1 VDNGAAPSEWSEG
14 MLGAE
19 GPADQRENEMSVFAE
34 DRNAVVTGAAGGIG
48 LAIARA
54 CLGRGMRVTLADHD
68 AQRLDAAAAE
78 LRAGAPGRVAH
89 AACDVRDPASVE
101 ALRDLAIATHG
112 PVDLLVN
119 NAGVGRP
126 SKPWAEREAWEATLG
141 VNLWGVLNGLMA
153 FVPGMIQSGREAAVV
168 NTGSKQG
175 ITNPP
180 GNAAYNVSKAGVKA
194 LTEQLAWEF
203 RQIEGGRLSAH
214 LLVPGFTFTG
224 MTSSAAEK
232 PAGAWWPEQ
241 VAERMVQG
249 VEAGEFYLICPD
261 NEVDW
266 ETDRKRIA
274 WAAGDITE
282 GRPALSRWHPDHAE
296 AFKRSLGT

>member
-1 VDNGAAPSEWSEG
+1 
-14 MLGAE
+14 
-19 GPADQRENEMSVFAE
+19 MSVFGE
-34 DRNAVVTGAAGGIG
+34 GRSAVVTGAAGGIG
-48 LAIARA
+48 LAIAKA
-54 CLGRGMRVTLADHD
+54 CLARGMRVTIAD
-68 AQRLDAAAAE
+68 QDAAGLEAAATA
-78 LRAGAPGRVAH
+78 LRDEAPDRVAYVV
-89 AACDVRDPASVE
+89 CDVRDSASVE
-101 ALRDLAIATHG
+101 ALRDAALDAHG

-126 SKPWAEREAWEATLG
+126 TKPWAEREAWEVTLG
-141 VNLWGVLNGLMA
+141 VNLWGVVNGLMA
-153 FVPGMIQSGREAAVV
+153 FVPGMIAAGREGAVV
-168 NTGSKQG
+168 NLGSKQG

-203 RQIEGGRLSAH
+203 RQVEGGRLSAH

-224 MTSSAAEK
+224 MTTSGAEK

-241 VAERMVQG
+241 VAERMVEG
-249 VEAGEFYLICPD
+249 VEAGAFYIVCPD

-274 WAAGDITE
+274 WAAGDVTE
-282 GRPALSRWHPDHAE
+282 GRPALSRWHPHHGE
-296 AFKRSLGT
+296 AFKRFLEG

>member
-1 VDNGAAPSEWSEG
+1 MSVI
-14 MLGAE
+14 AE
-19 GPADQRENEMSVFAE
+19 GRS
-34 DRNAVVTGAAGGIG
+34 AVITGAAGGIG
-48 LAIARA
+48 RAIAEA
-54 CLGRGMRVTLADHD
+54 CLDRGMRVTLADQD
-68 AQRLDAAAAE
+68 AGRLEATVEE
-78 LRAGAPGRVAH
+78 LRARAPGRVAH
-89 AACDVRDPASVE
+89 AVCDVRDPASVA
-101 ALRDLAIATHG
+101 ALRDAAVGAHG

-126 SKPWAEREAWEATLG
+126 TKPWAERDAWELTLG
-141 VNLWGVLNGLMA
+141 VNLWGVVNGLMT
-153 FVPGMIQSGREAAVV
+153 FVPAMIEAGRQGAVV
-168 NTGSKQG
+168 NLGSKQG

-203 RQIEGGRLSAH
+203 RQIDGSRLSAH

-224 MTSSAAEK
+224 MTAPGTEK
-232 PAGAWWPEQ
+232 PAGAWWPSQ
-241 VAERMVQG
+241 VAERMVGG
-249 VEAGEFYLICPD
+249 VEAGQFYIICQD

-282 GRPALSRWHPDHAE
+282 GRPALSRWHPDHADS
-296 AFKRSLGT
+296 FTRFLKG

>member
-1 VDNGAAPSEWSEG
+1 
-14 MLGAE
+14 
-19 GPADQRENEMSVFAE
+19 MSVITE
-34 DRNAVVTGAAGGIG
+34 GRSAVVTGAAGGIG
-48 LAIARA
+48 LAIAQA
-54 CLGRGMRVTLADHD
+54 CLGRGMRVTIADQD
-68 AQRLDAAAAE
+68 AGRLDRAAE
-78 LRAGAPGRVAH
+78 DLRARAPGRVAH
-89 AACDVRDPASVE
+89 FACDVRDPAAVE
-101 ALRDLAIATHG
+101 ALRDAAVDAHG

-126 SKPWAEREAWEATLG
+126 TKPWAEREAWELTLG
-141 VNLWGVLNGLMA
+141 VNLWGVINGLMA
-153 FVPGMIQSGREAAVV
+153 FVPGMIEARREAAVV
-168 NTGSKQG
+168 NLGSKQG

-203 RQIEGGRLSAH
+203 RQIEGARLSAH

-224 MTSSAAEK
+224 MTAPGAEK
-232 PAGAWWPEQ
+232 PSGAWWPEQ
-241 VAERMVQG
+241 VAERMVEG
-249 VEAGEFYLICPD
+249 VGAGDFYIVCQD

-274 WAAGDITE
+274 WAAGDLTE

-296 AFKRSLGT
+296 AFKRFLGG

>member
-1 VDNGAAPSEWSEG
+1 
-14 MLGAE
+14 
-19 GPADQRENEMSVFAE
+19 MSVFE
-34 DRNAVVTGAAGGIG
+34 EGRSAVVTGAAGGIG

-54 CLGRGMRVTLADHD
+54 CLGRGMRVTIADQD
-68 AQRLDAAAAE
+68 AARLEAAAAE
-78 LRAGAPGRVAH
+78 LRTGAPGRVAH
-89 AACDVRDPASVE
+89 MVCDVRDPASIE
-101 ALRDLAIATHG
+101 ALRDAALAAHG

-119 NAGVGRP
+119 NAGIGRP
-126 SKPWAEREAWEATLG
+126 NKPWADRDAWELTLG
-141 VNLWGVLNGLMA
+141 VNLWGVVNGLMA
-153 FVPGMIQSGREAAVV
+153 FVPGMIEAGREGAVV
-168 NTGSKQG
+168 NLGSKQG

-203 RQIEGGRLSAH
+203 RQIEGSRLTAH

-224 MTSSAAEK
+224 MTAAGAEK

-241 VAERMVQG
+241 VAQRMVEG
-249 VEAGEFYLICPD
+249 VEAGAFYIICPD

-282 GRPALSRWHPDHAE
+282 GRPALSRWHPDYAE
-296 AFKRSLGT
+296 AFKQALND

>member
-1 VDNGAAPSEWSEG
+1 MTVISEG
-14 MLGAE
+14 
-19 GPADQRENEMSVFAE
+19 NT
-34 DRNAVVTGAAGGIG
+34 AVVTGAAGGIG
-48 LAIARA
+48 YAIALA
-54 CLGRGMRVTLADHD
+54 CLQRGIRVTVADQD
-68 AQRLDAAAAE
+68 GARLERAAAE
-78 LRAGAPGRVAH
+78 MRERAPGRVAH
-89 AACDVRDPASVE
+89 AVCDVRDPVSVQ
-101 ALRDLAIATHG
+101 ALRDTALAAHG

-126 SKPWAEREAWEATLG
+126 TKPWAERGAWEATLG
-141 VNLWGVLNGLMA
+141 VNLWGVVNGLMA
-153 FVPGMIQSGREAAVV
+153 FVPGMIEAGRPGAVV
-168 NTGSKQG
+168 NLGSKQG

-203 RQIEGGRLSAH
+203 RQIEGSQLSAH

-224 MTSSAAEK
+224 MTAPGAEPAGLEK

-241 VAERMVQG
+241 VAERMVEG
-249 VEAGEFYLICPD
+249 VEAGDFYIICQD

-274 WAAGDITE
+274 WAAGDLTE
-282 GRPALSRWHPDHAE
+282 GRPALSRWHPDYGE
-296 AFKRSLGT
+296 AFKSFARP